1 MGKILS
7 RDSVK
12 HRQYNNYFVAA
23 ALANHQDEILLNFIH
38 QHTTQ
43 NRGIPNIHFMWQF
56 QSNSK
61 YFLLVEMFVT
71 RYAEDL
77 SNFLAFIKRH
87 FVKGRVNLIL
97 LPLLTPPTHIL
108 FI

>member
-1 MGKILS
+1 
-7 RDSVK
+7 
-12 HRQYNNYFVAA
+12 
-23 ALANHQDEILLNFIH
+23 
-38 QHTTQ
+38 
-43 NRGIPNIHFMWQF
+43 
-56 QSNSK
+56 
-61 YFLLVEMFVT
+61 MFVT